1 LFDEEKI
8 SQKYPCLCSL
18 FSENFFQYYQRRF
31 FFSFSILSLNSASSE
46 SLPEVVDS
54 SNDLEIDPE
63 LGILDEESEAW
74 INKVDKTVFFFFL
87 LNI

>member
-1 LFDEEKI
+1 
-8 SQKYPCLCSL
+8 
-18 FSENFFQYYQRRF
+18 
-31 FFSFSILSLNSASSE
+31 LSLNSASSE

-74 INKVDKTVFFFFL
+74 INKVDKTVFIFFFS
-87 LNI
+87 LNL